1 MNFILLGPDFDE
13 FFDRSRAM
21 EPRVPRRSQISSFG
35 LFIGLVLILAASLAS
50 PAHGQT
56 SGTDYPLCP
65 FSGNYPSKPN
75 VTMPRCPGA
84 QEFTCCEDCYDR

>member
-1 MNFILLGPDFDE
+1 MP
-13 FFDRSRAM
+13 SRKPM
-21 EPRVPRRSQISSFG
+21 STFC
-35 LFIGLVLILAASLAS
+35 LFVNLVLILAASLAS
-50 PAHGQT
+50 LAHGQS